1 MASPET
7 ILLRGAG
14 VSRRFGRVGTGVAAV
29 EGASFEIDADSR
41 IAVVGPSGS
50 GKSTL
55 LHLMAGLLDPSAG
68 SLSWPGFDEAGDGRV
83 GAIAVVF
90 QAPSLVP
97 WLDAVENVMVPLL
110 LKGLDEKAARAQAEA
125 ALAALD
131 LAEISDKLPEEMSG
145 GEAQRVAVA
154 RAMAQEAR
162 LMLADE
168 PTGQLDQVTAREV
181 MSALVHAADRN
192 RAALIVATHDPAV
205 AAALPVVWRMN
216 HGCLEIAEQEV
227 V

>member
-1 MASPET
+1 MASLET
-7 ILLRGAG
+7 ILLRGVG
-14 VSRRFGRVGTGVAAV
+14 VSRRFERAGAGVAAV
-29 EGASFEIDADSR
+29 EDANFDIDAHSR
-41 IAVVGPSGS
+41 IALVGPSGS

-55 LHLMAGLLDPSAG
+55 LHLMAGLLDPSTG
-68 SLSWPGFDEAGDGRV
+68 SVSGPALDEAGDGRV

-110 LKGLDEKAARAQAEA
+110 LQGLDEKAARGQAEA
-125 ALAALD
+125 ALAALS
-131 LAEISDKLPEEMSG
+131 LAEVADKLPEELSG

-154 RAMAQEAR
+154 RAMAQNAK

-168 PTGQLDQVTAREV
+168 PTGQLDQATAREV

-205 AAALPVVWRMN
+205 AAALSVVWRMD
-216 HGCLEIAEQEV
+216 HGCLEVAERAV